1 MGTAPCESPKR
12 SWKNK
17 VDNMKKLLKTATAFL
32 LILAVAAGLCAC
44 SGGAGGKAP
53 GKKIAIVTA
62 TLSQNP
68 EEYRR
73 AAQLA
78 SKYSYV
84 EHVVYTDTRI
94 GTSGIL
100 DFYKRVNDVA
110 ADESYGAIVI
120 ARANLGAV
128 AAVRAAK
135 AKNPDKIIVCT
146 APVENIETLAKSADA
161 ILAIDTAKDAAMM
174 VEEAHGRGAEVF
186 VYYATGVQQSTL
198 NVRESR
204 EAAKQKCDELGMT
217 YKFVNCY
224 DVTQTLGIKGAQSFM
239 KEDIARQLK
248 NFEGKKIAAY
258 CADISS
264 QAELIK
270 NVCPNG
276 IIVAGTSFPSV
287 YDGYTAAF
295 NIEMGKKW
303 DDKSK
308 VFSKV
313 RAAIR
318 ENGGTKNQFIVWDDL
333 TAVSMT
339 DAAFEYARAS
349 LTGEQADMAKAV
361 KSSFPSKIKVSDKK
375 LDKCTFIYTED
386 YRVL

>member
-1 MGTAPCESPKR
+1 MTSKERAQFRAQANTLEPLFQIGKGGFSQALVDQTADALRKRELIKLKVLLDSAPESPREFADKLAEATG
-12 SWKNK
+12 SEVIQVVGGSIVLYKEK
-17 VDNMKKLLKTATAFL
+17 TEEDEKKKKPAKK
-32 LILAVAAGLCAC
+32 
-44 SGGAGGKAP
+44 GKP
-53 GKKIAIVTA
+53 
-62 TLSQNP
+62 LS
-68 EEYRR
+68 RVKAKR
-73 AAQLA
+73 AA
-78 SKYSYV
+78 
-84 EHVVYTDTRI
+84 
-94 GTSGIL
+94 
-100 DFYKRVNDVA
+100 
-110 ADESYGAIVI
+110 
-120 ARANLGAV
+120 
-128 AAVRAAK
+128 AAK
-135 AKNPDKIIVCT
+135 
-146 APVENIETLAKSADA
+146 
-161 ILAIDTAKDAAMM
+161 
-174 VEEAHGRGAEVF
+174 
-186 VYYATGVQQSTL
+186 
-198 NVRESR
+198 R
-204 EAAKQKCDELGMT
+204 EAAEKKCDELGMT

-270 NVCPNG
+270 NACPNG

-349 LTGEQADMAKAV
+349 LTGEQTDMAKAV